1 MERFVRSPEGMELA
15 ILCIDLGYKLAD
27 RVQDLTRNQIE
38 FLLAALDF
46 RLSLLREAA
55 SGEETMKII
64 VTED

>member
-1 MERFVRSPEGMELA
+1 MELA